1 MGQSRIYD
9 VNQFP
14 LIFLLGFVCLY
25 LCTRFPCVFLFRVT
39 FSNEDGRFQ
48 LDGCGDDFD
57 WIPGLNNKIEPYIEI
72 RHFCNND
79 EGEIITLPQ
88 FKVFVPE
95 TYDVGTIVLDKPSQT
110 TQSPKP

>member
-1 MGQSRIYD
+1 MFK
-9 VNQFP
+9 NP
-14 LIFLLGFVCLY
+14 
-25 LCTRFPCVFLFRVT
+25 VT

-57 WIPGLNNKIEPYIEI
+57 WIPGLNNKIEPYVEI

-79 EGEIITLPQ
+79 VGETITLPQ

-95 TYDVGTIVLDKPSQT
+95 TSTRNNHSRQT
-110 TQSPKP
+110 YGGQT